1 MKKNPYKVL
10 GIKEGASYDEIK
22 RAYRELAKKYHPD
35 RYRDNPLSDLAD
47 EKMREINEAYD
58 TLMKNAGGA
67 YQYQESYDQTY
78 ENSSASQGQKATGSQ
93 YQSQSSYSSQYQ
105 SQQQSQNQSQNQ
117 NQNQSRYQNQY
128 GYADESELERQ
139 ARMYVNSGNLNEAQ
153 KILDRMT
160 TRNANW
166 YYLQGLVFLRRG
178 WYDRGFTNI
187 QKAANMD
194 PTNYEYRTALNNLN
208 QQSTGYRQN
217 NYYRNTYRSNPDM
230 CQICGTLWCA
240 DSCCECAGGD
250 LIGCC

>member
-1 MKKNPYKVL
+1 MKKNPYKIL

-35 RYRDNPLSDLAD
+35 RYRDNPLSDLAG

-58 TLMKNAGGA
+58 DLMKNAGGA
-67 YQYQESYDQTY
+67 YQYQSDYEQNYD
-78 ENSSASQGQKATGSQ
+78 NSSANKGQ
-93 YQSQSSYSSQYQ
+93 QSSTSSQYQ
-105 SQQQSQNQSQNQ
+105 NQNQQAYGSQQQSQQSYGAQG
-117 NQNQSRYQNQY
+117 QNQY
-128 GYADESELERQ
+128 ASNDESEQERQ
-139 ARMYVNSGNLNEAQ
+139 ARVHINNGNLNEGQ
-153 KILDRMT
+153 RILDSMRV
-160 TRNANW
+160 RNAAW

-178 WYDRGFTNI
+178 WYDRGYSNI

-194 PTNYEYRTALNNLN
+194 PSNFEYRNALNNLN
-208 QQSTGYRQN
+208 NQTGGYRQN
-217 NYYRNTYRSNPDM
+217 NYYRNSYRNNPDM